1 MAESLRGK
9 LLVASKQLKDSNFYK
24 TVVLIVED
32 NENGSMGLVLNR
44 PSSIL
49 VNHALSEH
57 FQLPESAELVHVG
70 GPVEPAALF
79 ILHNLEE
86 LSHDGTGVIP
96 GVWLGNSGE
105 AFEDVLKSSDSHQPG
120 VRFRVFCGCAGWSPG
135 QLEGELAHGD
145 WHVAPAIKSIVFA
158 EDPYEIYEQM
168 LQVVFE
174 SHRIVPHTSPNP
186 HWN

>member
-9 LLVASKQLKDSNFYK
+9 LLVATKQLKDPTFYK

-32 NENGSMGLVLNR
+32 NEHGSMGLVLNR

-57 FQLPESAELVHVG
+57 FQLPESHELVHVG

-79 ILHNLEE
+79 ILHNIDE
-86 LSHDGTGVIP
+86 LSHEKTTVIP

-105 AFEDVLKSSDSHQPG
+105 AFEDVLKTTDPDDPA

-145 WHVAPAIKSIVFA
+145 WLVAPANRTTVFA
-158 EDPYEIYEQM
+158 EDPYEIYDNM
-168 LQVVFE
+168 LQEVFAA
-174 SHRIVPHTSPNP
+174 HRILPHTSPNP
-186 HWN
+186 QWN